1 MPVSLYPVNPSDV
14 PKVAGFRGD
23 YEFLSNF
30 YPSPIEVD
38 GISYPTVEHAYQAAK
53 SISSDIRKTIAA
65 LSTPG
70 KAKRYGQKIS
80 PLPQSWDFDK
90 QSIMQRL
97 LVLKFSDPVL
107 KQKLIDTEPM
117 NLEETNSWGDTYWG
131 VCNGVG
137 QNVLGGQL
145 MSLRYNL
152 AYPSKGIPVDI
163 ITFDDFQNK
172 MNEDSKT
179 VDAA

>member
-1 MPVSLYPVNPSDV
+1 MNRYQMPVSLYPVNPSDV

-97 LVLKFSDPVL
+97 LVLK
-107 KQKLIDTEPM
+107 
-117 NLEETNSWGDTYWG
+117 
-131 VCNGVG
+131 
-137 QNVLGGQL
+137 
-145 MSLRYNL
+145 
-152 AYPSKGIPVDI
+152 
-163 ITFDDFQNK
+163 
-172 MNEDSKT
+172 
-179 VDAA
+179 